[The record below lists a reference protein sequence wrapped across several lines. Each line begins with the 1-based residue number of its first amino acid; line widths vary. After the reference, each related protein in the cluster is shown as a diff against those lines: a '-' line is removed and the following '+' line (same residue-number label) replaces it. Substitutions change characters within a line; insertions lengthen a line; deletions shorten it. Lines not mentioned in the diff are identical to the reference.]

1 MFRKGK
7 SIWFDR
13 WLLLQLLFV
22 TNLPEKIITGS
33 ESSEFIDSNI
43 MVNDGQSI
51 DKHEQTRMAE
61 CHLRPVIHIL
71 QRAGCIPKPIPSF
84 ACYGTCNSYV
94 QVSDS
99 KFWRLERS
107 CNCCQ
112 EIGEREASVMLHC
125 PGQTPQYRRVTTR
138 APVECLCRPC
148 SAVDEQQVKPLE
160 MFLHNHQ
167 FNSNLPSALNV
178 NENESSGQR
187 INRRINLHAR
197 G

>member
-1 MFRKGK
+1 MNMFRKGK

-13 WLLLQLLFV
+13 WLLLQLLFI

-94 QVSDS
+94 QVSFTS
-99 KFWRLERS
+99 LIF
-107 CNCCQ
+107 
-112 EIGEREASVMLHC
+112 
-125 PGQTPQYRRVTTR
+125 
-138 APVECLCRPC
+138 
-148 SAVDEQQVKPLE
+148 
-160 MFLHNHQ
+160 
-167 FNSNLPSALNV
+167 
-178 NENESSGQR
+178 SSSFIISFSLSIIFKGFR
-187 INRRINLHAR
+187 F
-197 G
+197 